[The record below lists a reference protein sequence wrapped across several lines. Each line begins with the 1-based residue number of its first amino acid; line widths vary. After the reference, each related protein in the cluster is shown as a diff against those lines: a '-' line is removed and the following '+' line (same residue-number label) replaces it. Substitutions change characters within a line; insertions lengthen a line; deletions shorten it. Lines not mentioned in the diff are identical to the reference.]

1 MQTRTREAGI
11 SVWLAVGLLT
21 LAGFCFDAP
30 DASAQGPAGCPLPEG
45 VQPPTPLPV
54 TAQEVED
61 GTASL
66 MAFALAVRDYE
77 PDTSATEANYF
88 GCFLRLEG
96 SSWRSG
102 STYIVELTLDGRL
115 FLHSKNMALS
125 GHLLRPEIYGAILA
139 ALGVPP
145 AVLADLASPDPA
157 AAGQAAGTLVGI
169 LSQERHAAFAAPGI
183 PGASGYAVTSPPEGS
198 LPPILVITGFDID
211 ESHLAEEVIDY
222 GNPTITAEEVV
233 DRATLKEF
241 VTQAGHFIRDLL
253 ESGDL
258 AAMSRSR
265 LAFRDPDG
273 PWRHDPV
280 YLAVLEPRARFIMF
294 HAAFPDRFELRRAG
308 IARDVATGEL
318 VAEQLIAAAN
328 SSPEGGFW
336 LYHFDNPSD
345 DSDSEDT
352 PKVGYARVITSNIPV
367 AEGITVPTDFIF
379 NSGFYLTPDS
389 VFVQRL
395 LAALAD
401 GETSILFGLTTP
413 EDGDTVAGDAVVV
426 SATAAPTDT
435 VHFAYR
441 PAGSGDAFTYLGAA
455 TNREDV
461 ASFSWDTL
469 DLPDDDYELVALYTE
484 DDGTSVV
491 YDSVEVSVD
500 NVADGRGGGG
510 CTMAPLLPGGGGPA
524 DPTLPALVGLVL
536 AWLLLARRR
545 PMVMAIAVL
554 RTRAGVL

>member
-21 LAGFCFDAP
+21 LAGFCFDAHEAP
-30 DASAQGPAGCPLPEG
+30 AQGLTGCPLPEG
-45 VQPPTPLPV
+45 VEPPPDPAV
-54 TAQEVED
+54 TAQQVED
-61 GTASL
+61 GSATL
-66 MAFALAVRDYE
+66 QDFALTVRDYE
-77 PDTSATEANYF
+77 TESRYL
-88 GCFLRLEG
+88 GCLLRLEG
-96 SSWRSG
+96 SAWRSG
-102 STYIVELTLDGRL
+102 STYIVELTLDGRIL
-115 FLHSKNMALS
+115 LHTKNMALA
-125 GHLLRPEIYGAILA
+125 GHLLRPEIFGAILA
-139 ALGVPP
+139 ALGAPP
-145 AVLADLASPDPA
+145 DVLAGLVSPDPA
-157 AAGQAAGTLVGI
+157 TAAQAAGALAGI
-169 LSQERHAAFAAPGI
+169 LSQGRHAAFEAPGI
-183 PGASGYAVTSPPEGS
+183 PGASGYAVASAPEGS
-198 LPPILVITGFDID
+198 LFPIVVLTGFDID
-211 ESHLAEEVIDY
+211 ESHLADEVIDY
-222 GNPTITAEEVV
+222 GDPTITAEEVV

-241 VTQAGHFIRDLL
+241 VTQAGEFIRDLL

-280 YLAVLEPRARFIMF
+280 YLAVLDPVNLFIMF
-294 HAAFPDRFELRRAG
+294 HAAFPDRFEIRRGG

-318 VAEQLIAAAN
+318 VVEQLVRAAN

-352 PKVGYARVITSNIPV
+352 PKVGYARVITSNIPLPDGTT
-367 AEGITVPTDFIF
+367 APTDFIF
-379 NSGFYLTPDS
+379 NSGFYLTTDS

-401 GETSILFGLTTP
+401 GETSILFGVTTP

-435 VHFAYR
+435 VHFASR

-455 TNREDV
+455 SNRDGV

-469 DLPDDDYELVALYTE
+469 DLPDDDYELVALYA
-484 DDGTSVV
+484 DDEGTSVV
-491 YDSVEVSVD
+491 YDSVEVSID
-500 NVADGRGGGG
+500 NDADGRGGGG

-545 PMVMAIAVL
+545 SMSIAVL